1 MVELNTQ
8 KQPKSNGFV
17 TLIVVIVLSVVM
29 ITAWSNEDDD
39 GFLHSAKNVVAT
51 IASPFNALGSVVAIP
66 FNAIGNASTNASA
79 TGTDYLT
86 LQQENAQLQAE
97 LAELET
103 LEQENERLTDLLE
116 IQGNYDIESVAAR
129 IVARS
134 SDSWNRT
141 VTIDKGRTDGMEAGM
156 AVMDA
161 SGVLG
166 QIESVAANTS
176 VVRLITD
183 ESSGVSVTL
192 QDAGEDGILTGS
204 VDGVLYLEYIPIS
217 TTVEVGDTVVTSGL
231 GGVYPKGIIVGTV
244 VSVEGSSTDT
254 YHTIIVQ
261 PNSVAY
267 TTQEV
272 LVVTGDQTEVTY
284 DDGTSDED
292 DSEDE
297 DDSDTGSGSTEDA
310 DEESIEDGDD
320 GSETDGSDG
329 SDSSDGSDEGVSD
342 DSEEEDGTSSESEED
357 GEG

>member
-51 IASPFNALGSVVAIP
+51 IASPFNTLGSVVAIP

-79 TGTDYLT
+79 TDTDYLT

-297 DDSDTGSGSTEDA
+297 DADSDTGSDSTEGT
-310 DEESIEDGDD
+310 DEESTEDGDD

-329 SDSSDGSDEGVSD
+329 SDEGVSD
-342 DSEEEDGTSSESEED
+342 DSEEDGTSSESEED
-357 GEG
+357 GDG

>member
-1 MVELNTQ
+1 MVELDTQ
-8 KQPKSNGFV
+8 KQPSSNGFV
-17 TLIVVIVLSVVM
+17 TLIVTIVLSVVL
-29 ITAWSNEDDD
+29 ITGWSNENDN
-39 GFLHSAKNVVAT
+39 GFLHSVKSVVAT
-51 IASPFNALGSVVAIP
+51 VTAPFNAVGSAVAVP
-66 FNAIGNASTNASA
+66 FNAISGASENASA
-79 TGTDYLT
+79 TDADYLT
-86 LQQENAQLQAE
+86 LQQENAQLEAE

-103 LEQENERLTDLLE
+103 LEDENERLTDLLE
-116 IQGNYDIESVAAR
+116 LQSNYDIESVAAR

-141 VTIDKGRTDGMEAGM
+141 VTIDKGTSDGMEVGM

-166 QIESVAANTS
+166 QIETVSANTS

-192 QDAGEDGILTGS
+192 QDAEEDGILTGS
-204 VDGVLYLEYIPIS
+204 VDGLLYLEYIPIS

-244 VSVEGSSTDT
+244 TSVEGSSSDT

-261 PNSVAY
+261 PNTVAY

-284 DDGTSDED
+284 SGTSDED
-292 DSEDE
+292 E
-297 DDSDTGSGSTEDA
+297 DSDDA
-310 DEESIEDGDD
+310 DEESGTETDAD
-320 GSETDGSDG
+320 SETET
-329 SDSSDGSDEGVSD
+329 DSESEDADGSDEESD
-342 DSEEEDGTSSESEED
+342 GESSDSTDED
-357 GEG
+357 GEQ